1 MSWTVACFCGTV
13 FETPPDRC
21 PTCDSHVPDV
31 HGAGRVDNAPQP
43 PSVIS
48 RRDLSATPAGFGSL
62 ERELS
67 ELLASAPPPDDRLH
81 DRPVDAG
88 AAGPRVS

>member
-21 PTCDSHVPDV
+21 PTCDSHVPDA
-31 HGAGRVDNAPQP
+31 HNTGRVDDVPQR
-43 PSVIS
+43 PSVTS
-48 RRDLSATPAGFGSL
+48 LRDIGAKPAGFGSL

-67 ELLASAPPPDDRLH
+67 ELIASAPPQ
-81 DRPVDAG
+81 A
-88 AAGPRVS
+88 